1 MGQLEDLRAFVQI
14 VENESIGKAAEQS
27 GVAKSAL
34 SRRLRLLEERLQTAL
49 IVRTT
54 RQWSLTEAGRQYYER
69 GLRVLAM
76 YDEFD
81 ADMREGELTLSGEIR
96 LSVPLYFGQL
106 ALTEPL
112 LAFAAQ
118 HPDVQLDVDYNDR
131 IVDMLAE
138 QLDLVVRIT
147 TLQDSSLI
155 ARRLCESRH
164 CFCVS
169 PEYLKN
175 NHPLTEPE
183 DLRQHRILQY
193 GHTKRPKWKFASGK
207 DGARKA
213 AASVSL
219 QANMNSLDGSFLIA
233 AAEHGHG
240 VCRVPDFL
248 AKPSLESGAL
258 VEVLADYKLES
269 EGVYIVYPASRHLP
283 KRTRLLMDFLIAHFG
298 QCG

>member
-14 VENESIGKAAEQS
+14 VEHESIGKAAEQS

-81 ADMREGELTLSGEIR
+81 AEIREGEQTLSGEIR

-112 LAFAAQ
+112 LEFARL
-118 HPDVQLDVDYNDR
+118 HPDVHLDVDYNDR
-131 IVDMLAE
+131 IVDMVAE

-147 TLQDSSLI
+147 TLQDSGLI
-155 ARRLCESRH
+155 ARRLCESQH
-164 CFCVS
+164 CFCAS
-169 PEYLKN
+169 PAYLKL
-175 NHPLTEPE
+175 HGAIKKPD
-183 DLRQHRILQY
+183 DLKQHRILQY
-193 GHTKRPKWKFASGK
+193 GHTRRPKWKFASTK
-207 DGARKA
+207 NNSKKPEV
-213 AASVSL
+213 SVSL
-219 QANMNSLDGSFLIA
+219 HANMNSLDGSFLIA
-233 AAEHGHG
+233 AAEHDHG
-240 VCRVPDFL
+240 ICRVPDFL

-258 VEVLADYKLES
+258 VEVLAEYKFES

-283 KRTRLLMDFLIAHFG
+283 KRTRRLMDFLIEYFG
-298 QCG
+298 